1 MHICFIVP
9 DRRDAPPSLF
19 LWGWRGD
26 IWPPNES
33 HPALYWT
40 NAWWA
45 AVPIHTWNHVYCTG
59 LYICG
64 NKSSPP
70 NDNKLNYTKLN
81 FTGLRTTIFLSI
93 MIIKAT
99 YWLLFLFVLRLFF
112 NIRQF
117 VLFFAFWQK
126 DVKTTWQKLSNSL
139 LYSLF
144 MWLMLA
150 AQEHDIK
157 ARTEEPC
164 QNEITDLLWWEYN
177 KEHFWVREWLEH
189 TDSHYKECR
198 KGKKWTLLWN
208 QMWNTKLWGKTQTK
222 YLYRSLKSDVQ
233 GSMCWSKSKT

>member
-1 MHICFIVP
+1 MSLTSFNAYLLIFVP
-9 DRRDAPPSLF
+9 DRKDAPPSLF

-45 AVPIHTWNHVYCTG
+45 AVPIHTWNHV
-59 LYICG
+59 CG

-70 NDNKLNYTKLN
+70 NDNKLNYTL
-81 FTGLRTTIFLSI
+81 LVCEQPYLS
-93 MIIKAT
+93 AS
-99 YWLLFLFVLRLFF
+99 WLSRQLIDCCFFVLRLFF

-157 ARTEEPC
+157 ARTEETC

-189 TDSHYKECR
+189 TDSHYKECC
-198 KGKKWTLLWN
+198 KGEKWTLLWN
-208 QMWNTKLWGKTQTK
+208 QMWNTKLWSKTQTK
-222 YLYRSLKSDVQ
+222 YLYQSWKSDVQ